1 MEKGISIF
9 FFLCWGCRLGCSGNS
24 MAVTEAQNPLI
35 GENTCGS
42 LLKKLQVT

>member
-1 MEKGISIF
+1 
-9 FFLCWGCRLGCSGNS
+9 

-42 LLKKLQVT
+42 LLKKLQPDNTSGTIKEQLAAIAP

>member
-1 MEKGISIF
+1 
-9 FFLCWGCRLGCSGNS
+9 

-42 LLKKLQVT
+42 LLKKLQVTSFAYSSLQH